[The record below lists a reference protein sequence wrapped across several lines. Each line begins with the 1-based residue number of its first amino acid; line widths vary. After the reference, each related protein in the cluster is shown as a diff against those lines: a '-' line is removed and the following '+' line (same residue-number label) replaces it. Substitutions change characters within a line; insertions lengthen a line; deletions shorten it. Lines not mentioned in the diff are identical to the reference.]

1 MCVWNKKYECII
13 IQWIHQPYQGKEG
26 STAHVFQRVWSHS
39 RLYYS
44 HCIAYES
51 YLVLCF
57 RFAMN
62 SAKVVMLVNSL
73 SPGLNQFSKDLINT
87 IPIQETGR
95 QEIADKKNIC
105 SNFIYN
111 PYTINI
117 SLEIV
122 FLNLVDITTSRVLF

>member
-1 MCVWNKKYECII
+1 
-13 IQWIHQPYQGKEG
+13 
-26 STAHVFQRVWSHS
+26 
-39 RLYYS
+39 
-44 HCIAYES
+44 
-51 YLVLCF
+51 
-57 RFAMN
+57 MN

-122 FLNLVDITTSRVLF
+122 FLYLVDDTTSRVLF